1 MSQSK
6 KENLHKKIYYPD
18 CRAYPSK
25 DAVLADMKKRRD
37 RLRQLVGYAEKI
49 EAEERKQHEKE
60 VKELDTLCKKNKI
73 SYKQIISFCKCI
85 SEKGFTVDDIISL
98 ISDDNKSK
106 EEKSE

>member
-1 MSQSK
+1 MEQK
-6 KENLHKKIYYPD
+6 KSSEKVNNLAALKAEQTK
-18 CRAYPSK
+18 RLA
-25 DAVLADMKKRRD
+25 AVVAAEAKAKAI
-37 RLRQLVGYAEKI
+37 AEKI

>member
-1 MSQSK
+1 MQ
-6 KENLHKKIYYPD
+6 
-18 CRAYPSK
+18 
-25 DAVLADMKKRRD
+25 
-37 RLRQLVGYAEKI
+37 RLRQNRQKDLQQLRQGEAKAKAIAEKI

-98 ISDDNKSK
+98 ISDDNKPK

>member
-1 MSQSK
+1 MEQK
-6 KENLHKKIYYPD
+6 KSSENVNKLAALKAEQTK
-18 CRAYPSK
+18 RLA
-25 DAVLADMKKRRD
+25 AVAAAEAKAKAI
-37 RLRQLVGYAEKI
+37 AEKI

-98 ISDDNKSK
+98 ISDDNKPK

>member
-1 MSQSK
+1 MEQK
-6 KENLHKKIYYPD
+6 KSSEKVNKLAALKAEQTK
-18 CRAYPSK
+18 RLA
-25 DAVLADMKKRRD
+25 AVAAAEAKAKAI
-37 RLRQLVGYAEKI
+37 AEKI

-98 ISDDNKSK
+98 ISDDNKPK
-106 EEKSE
+106 TCK

>member
-1 MSQSK
+1 MEQK
-6 KENLHKKIYYPD
+6 KSSEKVNKLAALKAEQTK
-18 CRAYPSK
+18 RLA
-25 DAVLADMKKRRD
+25 AVAAAEAKAK
-37 RLRQLVGYAEKI
+37 VIAEKI

-60 VKELDTLCKKNKI
+60 VKDLDTLCKKNKI

-98 ISDDNKSK
+98 ISDDNKPK

>member
-1 MSQSK
+1 MEQK
-6 KENLHKKIYYPD
+6 KSSEKVNKLAALKAEQTK
-18 CRAYPSK
+18 RLA
-25 DAVLADMKKRRD
+25 AVAAAEAQAKAI
-37 RLRQLVGYAEKI
+37 AEKI

>member
-1 MSQSK
+1 MEQK
-6 KENLHKKIYYPD
+6 KSSEKVNKL
-18 CRAYPSK
+18 
-25 DAVLADMKKRRD
+25 AVLKAEQTKR
-37 RLRQLVGYAEKI
+37 LAAVAAAEAKAKAIAEKI

-98 ISDDNKSK
+98 ISDDNKPK

>member
-1 MSQSK
+1 MEQK
-6 KENLHKKIYYPD
+6 KSSEKVNKL
-18 CRAYPSK
+18 
-25 DAVLADMKKRRD
+25 AVLKAEQTKR
-37 RLRQLVGYAEKI
+37 LAAVAAAEAKAKAIAEKI

-98 ISDDNKSK
+98 ISDDNKPK
-106 EEKSE
+106 EGKSE

>member
-1 MSQSK
+1 MEQK
-6 KENLHKKIYYPD
+6 KSSEKVNKLAALKAEQTK
-18 CRAYPSK
+18 RLA
-25 DAVLADMKKRRD
+25 AVAAAEAKAKAI
-37 RLRQLVGYAEKI
+37 AEKI
-49 EAEERKQHEKE
+49 EERKQHEKE

-98 ISDDNKSK
+98 ISDDNKPK

>member
-1 MSQSK
+1 MEQK
-6 KENLHKKIYYPD
+6 KSSEKVNKLAALKAEQTK
-18 CRAYPSK
+18 RLA
-25 DAVLADMKKRRD
+25 AVAAAEANAKAI
-37 RLRQLVGYAEKI
+37 AEKI

-98 ISDDNKSK
+98 ISDDNKPK

>member
-1 MSQSK
+1 MEQK
-6 KENLHKKIYYPD
+6 KSSEKVNKLAALKAEQTK
-18 CRAYPSK
+18 RLA
-25 DAVLADMKKRRD
+25 AVAAAEAKAK
-37 RLRQLVGYAEKI
+37 VIAEKI

-98 ISDDNKSK
+98 ISDDNKPK

>member
-1 MSQSK
+1 MEQK
-6 KENLHKKIYYPD
+6 KSSEKGNKLAALKAEQTK
-18 CRAYPSK
+18 RLA
-25 DAVLADMKKRRD
+25 AVAAAEAKAKAI
-37 RLRQLVGYAEKI
+37 AEKI

-73 SYKQIISFCKCI
+73 SYNQIISFCKCI

>member
-1 MSQSK
+1 MEQK
-6 KENLHKKIYYPD
+6 KSSEKVNKLAALKAEQTK
-18 CRAYPSK
+18 RLA
-25 DAVLADMKKRRD
+25 AVAAAEATAKAI
-37 RLRQLVGYAEKI
+37 AEKI

>member
-1 MSQSK
+1 MEQK
-6 KENLHKKIYYPD
+6 KSSENVNKLAALKAEQTK
-18 CRAYPSK
+18 RLA
-25 DAVLADMKKRRD
+25 AVAAAEAKAKAI
-37 RLRQLVGYAEKI
+37 AEKI

>member
-1 MSQSK
+1 MEQK
-6 KENLHKKIYYPD
+6 KSSEKVNKL
-18 CRAYPSK
+18 
-25 DAVLADMKKRRD
+25 AVLKAEQTKR
-37 RLRQLVGYAEKI
+37 LAAVAAAEAKAKAIAEKI

>member
-1 MSQSK
+1 MEQK
-6 KENLHKKIYYPD
+6 KSSEKVNK
-18 CRAYPSK
+18 
-25 DAVLADMKKRRD
+25 LAALKAEQTKR
-37 RLRQLVGYAEKI
+37 LAAAEAKAKAIAEKI

-85 SEKGFTVDDIISL
+85 SEKGFTVNDIISL
-98 ISDDNKSK
+98 ISDDNKPK

>member
-1 MSQSK
+1 MEQK
-6 KENLHKKIYYPD
+6 KSSEKVNKLAAHKAEQTN
-18 CRAYPSK
+18 RLA
-25 DAVLADMKKRRD
+25 AVAAAEAKAKAI
-37 RLRQLVGYAEKI
+37 AEKI

>member
-1 MSQSK
+1 MEQK
-6 KENLHKKIYYPD
+6 KSSEKVNKLAALKAEQTK
-18 CRAYPSK
+18 RLA
-25 DAVLADMKKRRD
+25 AVAAAEAKAK
-37 RLRQLVGYAEKI
+37 VIAEKI

-73 SYKQIISFCKCI
+73 SYNQIISFCKCI

-98 ISDDNKSK
+98 ISDDNKPK

>member
-1 MSQSK
+1 MEQK
-6 KENLHKKIYYPD
+6 KSSEKVNKLAALKAEQTK
-18 CRAYPSK
+18 RLA
-25 DAVLADMKKRRD
+25 AVAAAEAKAKAI
-37 RLRQLVGYAEKI
+37 AEKI

-73 SYKQIISFCKCI
+73 SYNQIISFCKCI